1 MRLVA
6 HPRCQGMEQRSEQT
20 AHCLDRRISS
30 LWCPGW
36 NGVTLLTR
44 GRGEERLWSAGAQRC
59 RAQVVGLQGY
69 RAAGCRDAG
78 CRTPGCRTTGC
89 RIQGL
94 SGPGQQGMKLVGQG
108 GCVGCRR
115 AASKP
120 ELAAQGGEAGK
131 GAPLLLPAGR
141 ALQLSQEGFEYT
153 QTLWSLPCK
162 SWQDPAS
169 S

>member
-1 MRLVA
+1 M
-6 HPRCQGMEQRSEQT
+6 
-20 AHCLDRRISS
+20 
-30 LWCPGW
+30 
-36 NGVTLLTR
+36 
-44 GRGEERLWSAGAQRC
+44 
-59 RAQVVGLQGY
+59 
-69 RAAGCRDAG
+69 
-78 CRTPGCRTTGC
+78 
-89 RIQGL
+89 
-94 SGPGQQGMKLVGQG
+94 
-108 GCVGCRR
+108 GCRR

-141 ALQLSQEGFEYT
+141 ALRLSQEGFEYT